1 MGSFAARLLPIA
13 VLVLGSLHSAMA
25 QSHGYG
31 FAGVTLGDK
40 QLQSALRYG
49 LGGAFAV
56 LPRLTIGGEA
66 GGFQKNGTGI
76 LASGNLGVHLRRRV
90 ETGFD
95 PFATGGI
102 TGVRTGGETGL
113 YANFGGG
120 FNHWFRPRAA
130 FRLEFRAYPGRQDLN
145 SFSEIR
151 FGISFR

>member
-1 MGSFAARLLPIA
+1 
-13 VLVLGSLHSAMA
+13 MA

-31 FAGVTLGDK
+31 FAGVTMGDK
-40 QLQSALRYG
+40 SLQSALRYG

-66 GGFQKNGTGI
+66 GGFQKSGTGL
-76 LASGNLGVHLRRRV
+76 LASGNLGLHFRRHV

-95 PFATGGI
+95 PFATGGL
-102 TGVRTGGETGL
+102 TGVRIGGETGL
-113 YANFGGG
+113 YANVGGG
-120 FNHWFRPRAA
+120 FNQWFRPRAA
-130 FRLEFRAYPGRQDLN
+130 FRLEFRGYPGRQDLS

>member
-1 MGSFAARLLPIA
+1 MGEK
-13 VLVLGSLHSAMA
+13 SLE
-25 QSHGYG
+25 
-31 FAGVTLGDK
+31 
-40 QLQSALRYG
+40 SALRYG
-49 LGGAFAV
+49 LGGAFAIV
-56 LPRLTIGGEA
+56 PRLTIGGEA
-66 GGFQKNGTGI
+66 GGFQRNGTGA
-76 LASGNLGVHLRRRV
+76 LASGNLGVHFRRRV

-102 TGVRTGGETGL
+102 TGVRIGGETGL

-130 FRLEFRAYPGRQDLN
+130 LRLEFRGYPGRQDLN